1 MFCKTG
7 VLRNFTKFT
16 GKHLCLSRFFVKVQT
31 SGLQLYLK
39 KEALAQVLSCE
50 FCEISKST
58 FCYRTPLVATSV
70 LTDLKTDIMSQK
82 KVN

>member
-31 SGLQLYLK
+31 SSLQLYLK

-50 FCEISKST
+50 FGEISKST
-58 FCYRTPLVATSV
+58 FSYRTPLVATSV
-70 LTDLKTDIMSQK
+70 LTDLKTDIMSKK